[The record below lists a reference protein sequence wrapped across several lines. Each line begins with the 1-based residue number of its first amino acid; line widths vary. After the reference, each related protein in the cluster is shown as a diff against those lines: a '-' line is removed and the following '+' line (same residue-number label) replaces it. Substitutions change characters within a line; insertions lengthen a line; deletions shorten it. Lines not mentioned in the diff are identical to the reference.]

1 MNRSFES
8 PDEGATTVHGGAVRR
23 HPDKKRRAG
32 LRAAFAPT
40 LGLAIVAVPAD
51 ADTIALDANA
61 QSVTI
66 PLPPAH
72 GGDVQQSLIV
82 ELDGYD
88 VTALIERTDTGLN
101 LPTRGLDLAAGSH
114 ALRILAAGESG
125 DIDTLVE
132 HVLDVRMNA
141 RSWHGRSNVLLGSL
155 HRIDEDP
162 AEDFAGVRGDDQR
175 ALLEL
180 DAQSADARWAL
191 RAAGGAIYDSAR
203 ETSPEAALWQSPA
216 YALQA
221 ERTFGDGAASVTLGD
236 TRVQFGNLLF
246 NDFARRGLRADA
258 RAFADLVQAQVF
270 TLYSDPRTR
279 LDEDVL
285 PSHADE
291 RAIGGYTTISPL
303 PRHPEWLQI
312 TGGYVDGDGT
322 LGGATIVTFDQA
334 TPDANTIYGGRAW
347 NAALDSWTLG
357 NSLWMHAEYARSR
370 FDSDGIGQGDG
381 AQADDARQF
390 AIQVGSGGSLAIPGL
405 EEWALGWQHQIVGT
419 NYFSIGNLLL
429 PGDLSLNQGY
439 LRLGLRGVQLGAEI
453 VSQRSDVED
462 DPLRPRHDSTRRALL
477 ASYTPLHI
485 DPEAGLWRLLG
496 TPTVSAEFEL
506 VELEQP
512 DDDAVLAGF
521 DLDSRLRTGSVGL
534 DFSGSTLSFGVRY
547 SDVRFDDRSQALVV
561 DEFTIY
567 EPQAD
572 TRERT
577 TSVQLAWNPGPR
589 FMLAPQFQRS
599 RITTA
604 GASGAS
610 YNDLWGLQCQA
621 ELVRETLWL
630 QASYSETSD
639 EPRPID
645 PLAPVEEFS
654 GGGGAANLVYRM
666 RAARGAWPAIDWQ
679 LGGQYARTD
688 LQDTWQVHLGF
699 EVSWRSGAE

>member
-1 MNRSFES
+1 MPR
-8 PDEGATTVHGGAVRR
+8 TVASAV
-23 HPDKKRRAG
+23 KSV
-32 LRAAFAPT
+32 LRVALGST
-40 LGLAIVAVPAD
+40 LGVSLGLAIGTASSQ
-51 ADTIALDANA
+51 ADTIAVPANA
-61 QSVTI
+61 ERVTL
-66 PLPPAH
+66 PLPPT
-72 GGDVQQSLIV
+72 GDAQRGDRALIV

-88 VTALIERTDTGLN
+88 VTALVERNEDALH
-101 LPTRGLDLAAGSH
+101 LPTRGLDLSAGSH
-114 ALRILAAGESG
+114 ALRILAADAAGN
-125 DIDTLVE
+125 IDTLVE
-132 HVLDVRMNA
+132 HVLEVRITE
-141 RSWHGRSNVLLGSL
+141 RSWRGRSNVLLGSI

-203 ETSPEAALWQSPA
+203 ETSPDAALWQSPA
-216 YALQA
+216 YAIQA
-221 ERTFGDGAASVTLGD
+221 ERTFGDGAAAVTLGD

-258 RAFADLVQAQVF
+258 RALADLVQAQVF

-285 PSHADE
+285 PSHRDE
-291 RAIGGYTTISPL
+291 RAIGGYMTISPL
-303 PRHPEWLQI
+303 PRHPQWLQI
-312 TGGYVDGDGT
+312 TGGYVDGEGT
-322 LGGATIVTFDQA
+322 LGGATIVTFDQGA
-334 TPDANTIYGGRAW
+334 AGTITLYGGEAW
-347 NAALDSWTLG
+347 NTALDSWTLG
-357 NSLWMHAEYARSR
+357 NSLWVHAEYARSR
-370 FDSDGIGQGDG
+370 FDSDGIGQGDA
-381 AQADDARQF
+381 AQSDDARQF
-390 AIQVGSGGSLAIPGL
+390 AIQLGSGGALAIPGL

-439 LRLGLRGVQLGAEI
+439 VRLGLFGMQLGAEI
-453 VSQRSDVED
+453 VSQHSDVED
-462 DPLRPRHDSTRRALL
+462 DPSRPRHDSTRRVLL

-485 DPEAGLWRLLG
+485 DPEAGLWRVLG
-496 TPTVSAEFEL
+496 TPTLSAEFEH
-506 VELEQP
+506 VELDQP
-512 DDDAVLAGF
+512 DSDALLAGF
-521 DLDSRLRTGSVGL
+521 DLDNSLRSSSFGI
-534 DFSGSTLSFGVRY
+534 DFAGAQLSFGLRY
-547 SDVRFDDRSQALVV
+547 SDVRFEDRAQPLVV
-561 DEFTIY
+561 DDFPIY

-572 TRERT
+572 THERT
-577 TSVQLAWNPGPR
+577 ASVQLSWNPSPR

-599 RITTA
+599 RRTTD
-604 GASGAS
+604 GTPGVS
-610 YNDLWGLQCQA
+610 YNDLWGLQGQA

-639 EPRPID
+639 EPLPID

-666 RAARGAWPAIDWQ
+666 RPARGAWPAIDWQ